1 MKEVRSK
8 IQVLPSGS
16 HSIALAPFSPINLPL
31 HKFVV
36 VGTETLTGNFNISPT
51 VPVNIYT
58 SIDILWNADVT
69 PSGHHVVIF
78 GVTIP
83 DDLLASRNFRVKCF
97 YDGVTGVA
105 TSPNTNG
112 WVVTLIPDASYSESI
127 DASRIASNAI
137 TTAKITDLNVTTA
150 KIADLNVTTAKIND
164 LGVTTGKLA
173 ANAVTT
179 AKITDL
185 NVTTGK
191 INDLAVTT
199 GKIDDLGVTT
209 AKIADA
215 NVTTAKIAD
224 ANVTT
229 AKMAD
234 GNVTNA
240 KLEDNANRY
249 TRDIRISF
257 LTSGEI
263 GVLNFIMGEDCEI
276 EQVSGTVMQ
285 PFATDAGTVIFKNN
299 AGTVMTGSQIDFGTG
314 LVLGNQVTNTVT
326 GNNSFTRGQKV
337 TLELSKTTAGS
348 GIANISL
355 LIKKV

>member
-1 MKEVRSK
+1 MADTNSTLE
-8 IQVLPSGS
+8 
-16 HSIALAPFSPINLPL
+16 IALTTG
-31 HKFVV
+31 
-36 VGTETLTGNFNISPT
+36 GTENVNVQPFASAGSFNGNYVRVIGTQTLSSNFAIAPTGTAQKNMR
-51 VPVNIYT
+51 VY
-58 SIDILWNADVT
+58 ILWEAT
-69 PSGHHVVIF
+69 ATLSGNSVVIF
-78 GVTIP
+78 GTTIR
-83 DDLLASRNFRVKCF
+83 DEIFETVSTDTKFVAECT
-97 YDGVTGVA
+97 YDGSSWKVI
-105 TSPNTNG
+105 TS
-112 WVVTLIPDASYSESI
+112 VDASGI
-127 DASRIASNAI
+127 GFIG
-137 TTAKITDLNVTTA
+137 TTALADDAVTTD

-173 ANAVTT
+173 ASAVTT
-179 AKITDL
+179 AKIADL

-209 AKIADA
+209 AKIADS

-229 AKMAD
+229 AKIAD
-234 GNVTNA
+234 GDVTNA

-257 LTSGEI
+257 LTAGEI